1 MFVGE
6 AASFPIRMAEPPRL
20 SAILVPADK
29 EIIYFVTLCVDGRR
43 LVLAN
48 AHTFEAIKGT
58 IAQLRR
64 WEVMAAVVMPD
75 HVHMIV
81 APLEDRELSI
91 GDFAAG
97 FKRLLR
103 KTLGSQDW
111 EWQRGCFDRLLRS
124 NDDLGSKW
132 MYVQE
137 NPVRAGLVQQSE
149 DWPYYLDFINDEKLT
164 ASPTKSG
171 IP

>member
-1 MFVGE
+1 
-6 AASFPIRMAEPPRL
+6 MAEPPRL
-20 SAILVPADK
+20 SEILIPEDK
-29 EIIYFVTLCVDGRR
+29 EIVYFVTLCVDGRR
-43 LVLAN
+43 PVLAN
-48 AHTFEAIKGT
+48 THSFKAIKNA

-111 EWQRGCFDRLLRS
+111 QWQRGCFDRLLRS
-124 NDDLGSKW
+124 DEDLGNKW
-132 MYVQE
+132 TYVQE
-137 NPVRAGLVQQSE
+137 NPVRARLVQRAE
-149 DWPYYLDFINDEKLT
+149 DWPFYLDFINDEKLT
-164 ASPTKSG
+164 SSPTKTDGKLTASPTKPGVS
-171 IP
+171 